1 MIPAVTSPGE
11 ANNGFDD
18 ELDNSNWPSG
28 TFTNISL
35 GSGGGTYSVV
45 IKDNADGD
53 ADTSADVDKNVV
65 LTSTG
70 TINGVT
76 ATVEAYIYRPQF
88 KSKFALL
95 SEGDI
100 DINGNSTTIAG
111 SNGAVHSNGDVT
123 QTGGPTVEE
132 GASATGSCGGSDC
145 SSGASEEF
153 VPVIEPSDYEQYAD
167 YIVNDDGTIDQNVSG
182 TITTG
187 VEGNAIFPITP
198 RAGQWEIVRPSA
210 QMFRIRHFFILK
222 TILKPH
228 RLVVQAHRGKLPW
241 LLRKV
246 SPGPEAQT
254 LPTGMRILITH
265 PTYKIYFWLREM
277 VSRSAA

>member
-1 MIPAVTSPGE
+1 M
-11 ANNGFDD
+11 
-18 ELDNSNWPSG
+18 
-28 TFTNISL
+28 

-145 SSGASEEF
+145 SSGASE
-153 VPVIEPSDYEQYAD
+153 
-167 YIVNDDGTIDQNVSG
+167 
-182 TITTG
+182 
-187 VEGNAIFPITP
+187 
-198 RAGQWEIVRPSA
+198 
-210 QMFRIRHFFILK
+210 
-222 TILKPH
+222 
-228 RLVVQAHRGKLPW
+228 
-241 LLRKV
+241 
-246 SPGPEAQT
+246 
-254 LPTGMRILITH
+254 
-265 PTYKIYFWLREM
+265 
-277 VSRSAA
+277 